1 MKATYRNSI
10 RSKELI
16 RKSLI
21 TLLDQEKSIS
31 EISVSD
37 IVKVANINRGTF
49 YNHYNNVIEVIDE
62 IENEL
67 FEEFLNC
74 IKKNSIND
82 VSSILYSLLDYFK
95 KNELSYRPIAKGLS
109 KSAIDNLIFKFVAQ
123 IKEIMPD
130 ADEVM
135 LLFII
140 NGLAG
145 LYFEYLEDKIDF
157 TLDDLCKQTVDMI
170 NKIIK

>member
-16 RKSLI
+16 RQALI
-21 TLLDQEKSIS
+21 TLLDKEKDIS
-31 EISVSD
+31 DISVSD

-49 YNHYNNVIEVIDE
+49 YNHYNNIIEVIDE

-67 FEEFLNC
+67 FEEFLYC
-74 IKKNSIND
+74 LKKNSAND
-82 VSSILYSLLDYFK
+82 VSNILYSLLDYFK
-95 KNELSYRPIAKGLS
+95 KNELNYRPIAKGLS
-109 KSAIDNLIFKFVAQ
+109 KTAIDNLILKFVEQ

-157 TLDDLCKQTVDMI
+157 SLDDLCKQAVEMI